1 MKQYTV
7 ELDEMVCCW
16 LEHISKV
23 TGESVEKIIS
33 NGIFHLIARLE
44 NGVVQSFSYNEQQ

>member
-1 MKQYTV
+1 MKQFTV

-23 TGESVEKIIS
+23 TGETIEKIIS
-33 NGIFHLIARLE
+33 NGIYHQVTMLE
-44 NGVVQSFSYNEQQ
+44 DDAVKMFTYSERQ